1 MQGRMQGGMQDRG
14 CRGANRRPIHCTQS
28 YFQDCLLEE
37 LDLFQVLSPWHSV
50 GLRSRR
56 VRGGLAAR
64 FFERFHE
71 LGALMVLFV
80 FFRLAL
86 LPSRCLVGASLEVSV
101 CRVILRTSLPSAA
114 RWCCWTCVSKP
125 ALHSRTTSGRN
136 PPELPGE
143 LALMRRMSRS
153 HRMLVRRRLKVHCL
167 IASVKPSKK
176 RPSRMS
182 FCAFAAIPSKQHLE
196 ALTKHDMQCSRS
208 SSSPLTSPA
217 I

>member
-1 MQGRMQGGMQDRG
+1 MQGNRM
-14 CRGANRRPIHCTQS
+14 PIHCTQS
-28 YFQDCLLEE
+28 SFQDCLLEE
-37 LDLFQVLSPWHSV
+37 LDLFQVL
-50 GLRSRR
+50 
-56 VRGGLAAR
+56 LACVPEGFVAALLQDSSN
-64 FFERFHE
+64 RFHE

-125 ALHSRTTSGRN
+125 ALHSRTTPGRT
-136 PPELPGE
+136 PPELPAE

-153 HRMLVRRRLKVHCL
+153 HRMLVRRRLKVNCL

-182 FCAFAAIPSKQHLE
+182 FCAFAAIPSK
-196 ALTKHDMQCSRS
+196 
-208 SSSPLTSPA
+208 
-217 I
+217 